1 MTVQTQFLTV
11 EFNDGTFLPQTRI
24 IHADRIAAHSTA
36 RKNGWN
42 EETHPMELLSFIAWS
57 ASKRAGNYDD
67 TFKNFESKLIEVHQE
82 VIDVDPTKPARSKGS
97 TSS

>member
-11 EFNDGTFLPQTRI
+11 EFDDGTFLPQTRI

-42 EETHPMELLSFIAWS
+42 EDTHPMELLSFIAW
-57 ASKRAGNYDD
+57 AATKRAGHQSD
-67 TFKNFESKLIEVHQE
+67 TFKAFEGKLTEVHQE
-82 VIDVDPTKPARSKGS
+82 VIDVDPTKPANSKGS
-97 TSS
+97 TSK